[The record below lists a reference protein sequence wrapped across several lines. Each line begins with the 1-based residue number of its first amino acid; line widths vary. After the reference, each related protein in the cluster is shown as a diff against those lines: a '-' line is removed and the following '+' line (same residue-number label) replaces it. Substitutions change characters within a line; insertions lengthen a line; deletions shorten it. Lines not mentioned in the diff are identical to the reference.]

1 LGTRLAAKVWN
12 GLAISNACGH
22 PNIKAHDN
30 KYRFQYVMTQARWRG
45 KIRSLRRKSIAAGIS
60 FVPSAAARRYN
71 GGHAMSLLNEIEPLK
86 QSALAELKTAAD
98 LAALDHAKGAWI
110 GPHGKFTALM
120 KQLGSLPKEEKP
132 AAGKRINAA
141 KAELEAALAARREEL
156 ELKAALP
163 KEPTDFTMPGRRRAL
178 GRLHPLTQISED
190 IVRAFRK
197 IGFAVADGPEVE
209 DDWHC
214 FDALNTPADHPARDT
229 HDTFYLVGQASS
241 LPPGLPAP
249 DSSRAGSPP
258 AAGRMPAPLL
268 LRTHTSSVQ
277 IRVMKSQPPP
287 IRIIAPGRVYRRDNA
302 DATHNPTFHQI
313 EGLYVDKGVTVGDLK
328 GTVEFVFKELMG
340 PDVKLRFR
348 PHYFSYTEPSLEID
362 FTNSLVKKLGKDWL
376 EIAGCGMVHPQVF
389 ENVGYDP
396 EVWTGWAFGFG
407 IERIAMI
414 RYGIDDIRL
423 FYENDVRFLGQF

>member
-1 LGTRLAAKVWN
+1 
-12 GLAISNACGH
+12 
-22 PNIKAHDN
+22 
-30 KYRFQYVMTQARWRG
+30 
-45 KIRSLRRKSIAAGIS
+45 
-60 FVPSAAARRYN
+60 
-71 GGHAMSLLNEIEPLK
+71 MSLLNDIEPLK
-86 QSALAELKTAAD
+86 ATALAELRSASD
-98 LAALDHAKGAWI
+98 LSALDQSKGAWI

-120 KQLGSLPKEEKP
+120 KQLGTLPKEEKP
-132 AAGKRINAA
+132 AAGKLINAA
-141 KAELEAALAARREEL
+141 KVELEAALSARREEL

-163 KEPTDFTMPGRRRAL
+163 KEATDFTLPGRRRAV
-178 GRLHPLTQISED
+178 GRLHPLTQVTDD

-197 IGFAVADGPEVE
+197 IGFVVADGSEIE
-209 DDWHC
+209 DEFHC
-214 FDALNTPADHPARDT
+214 FDALNTPADHPARDAQ
-229 HDTFYLVGQASS
+229 DTFYVATDKR
-241 LPPGLPAP
+241 P
-249 DSSRAGSPP
+249 
-258 AAGRMPAPLL
+258 L

-313 EGLYVDKGVTVGDLK
+313 EGLYVDKNVTVSDLK

-348 PHYFSYTEPSLEID
+348 PHYFSYTEPSMEID
-362 FTNSLVKKLGKDWL
+362 FTNALVKKLGKDWL

-407 IERIAMI
+407 IERIAML
-414 RYGIDDIRL
+414 RYGINDIRL
-423 FYENDVRFLGQF
+423 FYENDVRFLKQF